1 MAPLTFPFRSLT
13 ARAAAHR
20 AMARAALF
28 SDSSLKTRYQRYS
41 HHMDKARALEARLA
55 TRLLVPAQEAR
66 T

>member
-1 MAPLTFPFRSLT
+1 MALTTFPFRSLA

-28 SDSSLKTRYQRYS
+28 SNSSLKTRYQRYS
-41 HHMDKARALEARLA
+41 HHMDKAIALESRLAARLS
-55 TRLLVPAQEAR
+55 TPAQEVR

>member
-1 MAPLTFPFRSLT
+1 MALSTFPFRSLT

-28 SDSSLKTRYQRYS
+28 SNSSLKTRYQRYS
-41 HHMDKARALEARLA
+41 HHTDKARALESRLTA
-55 TRLLVPAQEAR
+55 HLSAAAQEVR